1 MERDRIIE
9 DFLTFIKN
17 RDGYLHEWYV
27 GLDQD
32 AEKRLFADHQVDK
45 KNGAWIYRIANSN
58 REAREVVEFFLNKAV
73 TDGESGGGDSA
84 AIMVYAY
91 KKASKAN
98 P

>member
-1 MERDRIIE
+1 VERDRIIE

-32 AEKRLFADHQVDK
+32 AEKRLFADHHVDK

-73 TDGESGGGDSA
+73 TDGESDGRDSA